1 MKRREF
7 LGTLSGA
14 AAVAGG
20 AGVLYPAFSGVSSS
34 PPRPNIILIVA
45 DDLGYGELGCF
56 GQKKVRTPN
65 LDRLAA
71 EGVRF
76 TQSYSG
82 SPVCA
87 PSRCVLLTG
96 RHTGHAYIRDND
108 ELSEKGDV
116 WNDPSLE
123 GQRPLLEGTV
133 TMPALL
139 KKAGYAT
146 AACGKWG
153 LGGPGTTGEPNRQGF
168 DHFYGY
174 LCQRLAHNYYPV
186 HLWRDGRKEILEG
199 NTFHFGRGK
208 LSAGK
213 NPLDKGAYAEF
224 AGKQYSADLIA
235 ADARAWLQAHRD
247 EPFFL
252 YLPFTVPHLALQV
265 PPDSLEEYEG
275 AFPETP
281 YKGEKGYLPHWAPRA
296 AYAAMITRMDR
307 EIGRLMALLK
317 EFGLDERTLVFFS
330 SDNGATID
338 VGGADTDFF
347 ESNAPLRGKKTM
359 VYEGGIRVPLI
370 ARWPGRIKPGKVSGH
385 ICAFEDYLPTF
396 CEAAGVAPPRAIDG
410 LSFLPTLLGEDK
422 RQSKREYLYWE
433 FQGRQ
438 VVRRG
443 DWKGIRNART
453 GTFEL
458 YNLGEDLAE
467 SRDLAAKEPALVR
480 EIEGVMRAARTES
493 DLFPLLKG

>member
-7 LGTLSGA
+7 LEALGGA
-14 AAVAGG
+14 AIAAGG
-20 AGVLYPAFSGVSSS
+20 SGMTRAGGRDASL

-45 DDLGYGELGCF
+45 DDLGYGELGCY
-56 GQKKVRTPN
+56 GQKKIRTPN

-76 TQSYSG
+76 TQNYSG

-96 RHTGHAYIRDND
+96 LHTGHAFIRDND
-108 ELSEKGDV
+108 EMREKGDV
-116 WNDPSLE
+116 WNDPALE
-123 GQRPLLEGTV
+123 GQRPLPEGTV
-133 TMPALL
+133 TVASLL

-146 AACGKWG
+146 GACGKWG

-174 LCQRLAHNYYPV
+174 LCQRLAHNYYPI
-186 HLWRDGRKEILEG
+186 HLWRDGKKEILEG

-208 LSAGK
+208 LSPDK
-213 NPLDKGAYAEF
+213 EPLDKTSYADF
-224 AGKQYSADLIA
+224 GGKLYSADLIA
-235 ADARAWLQAHRD
+235 ADARAWLKAHRD
-247 EPFFL
+247 KPFFL

-265 PPDSLEEYEG
+265 PEDSLKEYEN

-307 EIGRLMALLK
+307 EIGRLMTLLK
-317 EFGLDERTLVFFS
+317 ELGLDERTLVLFS
-330 SDNGATID
+330 SDNGGTID

-359 VYEGGIRVPLI
+359 VYEGGIRVPLV
-370 ARWPGRIKPGKVSGH
+370 ARWPGRIKPASETKH

-396 CEAAGVAPPRAIDG
+396 CEAAGVKPPEDIDG
-410 LSFLPTLLGEDK
+410 VSFLPTLLGEDK
-422 RQSKREYLYWE
+422 RQAKREYFYWE
-433 FQGRQ
+433 FQGQQ
-438 VVRRG
+438 VVRWG
-443 DWKGIRNART
+443 DWKGIRNARK

-458 YNLGEDLAE
+458 YDLAEDIAE
-467 SRDLAAKEPALVR
+467 SRDLAPQKPEVVR
-480 EIEGVMRAARTES
+480 KLEDIMRAARIES
-493 DLFPLLKG
+493 ELFPLMK

>member
-7 LGTLSGA
+7 LAALGG
-14 AAVAGG
+14 AAVAMGH
-20 AGVLYPAFSGVSSS
+20 AGVPRPSGQRSS
-34 PPRPNIILIVA
+34 PAPPPNIILIVA
-45 DDLGYGELGCF
+45 DDLGYGELGCY
-56 GQKKVRTPN
+56 GQKKIRTPH

-108 ELSEKGDV
+108 ELSGRGDV
-116 WNDPSLE
+116 WNDPALE
-123 GQRPLLEGTV
+123 GQRPLLDGTV
-133 TMPALL
+133 TLASLL
-139 KKAGYAT
+139 KKAGCAT

-153 LGGPGTTGEPNRQGF
+153 LGGPGTTGEPSRQGF

-199 NTFHFGRGK
+199 NTFHFARGK
-208 LSAGK
+208 LAPGRD
-213 NPLDKGAYAEF
+213 PLDRASYAQF
-224 AGKQYSADLIA
+224 SGKQYSLDLIA
-235 ADARAWLQAHRD
+235 ADARAWIQAHRPG
-247 EPFFL
+247 PFFL
-252 YLPFTVPHLALQV
+252 FLPFTVPHLALQV
-265 PPDSLEEYEG
+265 PEDSFQEYAG

-281 YKGEKGYLPHWAPRA
+281 YLGEKGYLPHWAPRA
-296 AYAAMITRMDR
+296 AYAAMISRLDR
-307 EIGRLMALLK
+307 EVGRLMALLK
-317 EFGLDERTLVFFS
+317 DLGLDERTLVLFS

-347 ESNAPLRGKKTM
+347 ASNAPLRGKKTM

-370 ARWPGRIKPGKVSGH
+370 ARWPGRIKPGRVNGH
-385 ICAFEDYLPTF
+385 LCAFEDYLPTF
-396 CEAAGVAPPRAIDG
+396 CEAAGVAPPVGVDG
-410 LSFLPTLLGEDK
+410 VSFLPTLLGEEK
-422 RQSKREYLYWE
+422 RQARREYLYWE

-438 VVRRG
+438 AVRRG
-443 DWKGIRNART
+443 DWKGIRDTRK
-453 GTFEL
+453 GTLEL
-458 YNLGEDLAE
+458 YNLAADAGE
-467 SRDLAAKEPALVR
+467 SSDLAAKEPAVVR
-480 EIEGVMRAARTES
+480 EIAEIMRAARTES
-493 DLFPLLKG
+493 ELFPLLK

>member
-1 MKRREF
+1 MKRRDF
-7 LGTLSGA
+7 LGTLGG
-14 AAVAGG
+14 AVAGRVG
-20 AGVLYPAFSGVSSS
+20 LPWRSFSEVLATPL
-34 PPRPNIILIVA
+34 RPNIILVVA
-45 DDLGYGELGCF
+45 DDFGYGELGCY
-56 GQKKVRTPN
+56 GQKKIRTPN

-108 ELSEKGDV
+108 ELSERGDV
-116 WNDPSLE
+116 WNDPALE
-123 GQRPLLEGTV
+123 GQRPLPEGTV
-133 TMPALL
+133 TIASHL

-168 DHFYGY
+168 DYFYGY

-186 HLWRDGRKEILEG
+186 HLWRDGRKEILAG

-208 LSAGK
+208 LSADK
-213 NPLDKGAYAEF
+213 NPLDKASYAEF
-224 AGKQYSADLIA
+224 SGKQYSLDLIA
-235 ADARAWLQAHRD
+235 ADARAWLQAHKD
-247 EPFFL
+247 QPFFL

-275 AFPETP
+275 EFPETP

-296 AYAAMITRMDR
+296 AYAAMITRLDR

-317 EFGLDERTLVFFS
+317 DLRLDERTLVLFS

-370 ARWPGRIKPGKVSGH
+370 ARWPGRIKPGRVTGH

-396 CEAAGVAPPRAIDG
+396 CEAAGVRPPAEIDG
-410 LSFLPTLLGEDK
+410 VSFLPALLGDER
-422 RQSKREYLYWE
+422 RQAEREYFYWE

-443 DWKGIRNART
+443 DWKGIRNAGQ

-458 YNLGEDLAE
+458 YDLATDSAE
-467 SRDLAAKEPALVR
+467 SRNLALQKLDVVR
-480 EIEGVMRAARTES
+480 EIEELMRTARTES
-493 DLFPLLKG
+493 ELFPLLR